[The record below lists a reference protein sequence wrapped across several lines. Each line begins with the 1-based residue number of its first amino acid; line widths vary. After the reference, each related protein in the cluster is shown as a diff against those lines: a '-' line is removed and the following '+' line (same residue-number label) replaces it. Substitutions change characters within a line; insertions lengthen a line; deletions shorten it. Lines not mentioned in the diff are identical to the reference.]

1 MEKIQT
7 KRVICTQKKTESSAA
22 RPPERCS
29 CKQVAVLKQYSWIS
43 SRCATIIIT
52 HCLPQQRE
60 VPASNSLRF
69 LSNTNEAGSTN
80 SISVMMHFHTKT
92 WHRASRYCPNTSGE
106 MWIMCLS
113 CARWRKFSCSA
124 VFLIRK
130 PEFKHHFGIT
140 YLLTMTK
147 FPSFFFNVF

>member
-22 RPPERCS
+22 RPLERGS

-43 SRCATIIIT
+43 SRYATIIIT

-69 LSNTNEAGSTN
+69 LSNTNEAGFTN
-80 SISVMMHFHTKT
+80 SISMMMHFHMKI

-106 MWIMCLS
+106 MWIMCPF
-113 CARWRKFSCSA
+113 CAQRESLALVLF
-124 VFLIRK
+124 FLIRK
-130 PEFKHHFGIT
+130 PEFQHNFGIT

-147 FPSFFFNVF
+147 FLSFF